1 MKVSM
6 RFIVDLETSRKAVA
20 LFKELGMS
28 LSTGVELFL
37 KQALREDGLPFQ
49 PTLSKEEIE
58 QMEVDLAQSLRGE
71 GQDIWYDTGEEEI
84 LYD

>member
-6 RFIVDLETSRKAVA
+6 RFIVDLETSREAVA